1 MTIRCLI
8 IDDEPSSQNVLKTFI
23 DKIEYLDLIHV
34 CNNAI
39 EGLDF
44 LKKEAIDLL
53 FLDINMPQL
62 SGISFYKSL
71 QNPPKVIFTTAY
83 SEFALEGFELN
94 AIDYLLKPFS
104 FERFVKA
111 VTKVNLYFDKKTEY
125 ILIKSDKKIHQ
136 ININDVFFIESLGDY
151 VKVFTEN
158 DFLITY
164 KTLKVMYDSLTKNQF
179 IQVHKSYII
188 NKNKL
193 EYIEGNVAIINSY
206 KIPLGQKYKKDFL
219 DSFNS

>member
-83 SEFALEGFELN
+83 SEFALEGFELS

-111 VTKVNLYFDKKTEY
+111 VTKVNLYFDKKTEN

-158 DFLITY
+158 EFLITY
-164 KTLKVMYDSLTKNQF
+164 KTLKVMYDSLPKNQF

-206 KIPLGQKYKKDFL
+206 KIPLGQKYKKGFL